1 MRYLWSRF
9 IITVLM
15 VEGLAFVVYYN
26 YGPRGIRTL
35 RELKNTRAIAQ
46 SDIEKMQN
54 ENDDLCDQIDE
65 WENGLFLQEKFAR
78 ENLALQKEKEIIY
91 FR

>member
-9 IITVLM
+9 IILVLM
-15 VEGLAFVVYYN
+15 VEGLSFIVYYN

-35 RELKNTRAIAQ
+35 HELKDTRSIAQ
-46 SDIEKMQN
+46 SDVVKMQN
-54 ENDDLCDQIDE
+54 ENDDLRDQIDE

-78 ENLALQKEKEIIY
+78 EKLSLQKEKK
-91 FR
+91 